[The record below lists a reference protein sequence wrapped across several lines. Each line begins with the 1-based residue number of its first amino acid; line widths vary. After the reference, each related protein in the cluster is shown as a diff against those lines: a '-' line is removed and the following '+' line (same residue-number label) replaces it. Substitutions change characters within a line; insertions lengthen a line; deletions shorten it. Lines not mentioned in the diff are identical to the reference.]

1 VKNVILFNLLIN
13 QVHFFLGF
21 FELERRILAL
31 IATQTLGDDGLLNE
45 TTGSK
50 NKDLLFF

>member
-1 VKNVILFNLLIN
+1 VNYVIFFNLLIKKG
-13 QVHFFLGF
+13 HFLGF

-31 IATQTLGDDGLLNE
+31 IVTQTLGGDGLLTE